1 MSVFESVAQGLGSL
15 QLDDNTISVLV
26 MLLGIIIGWKL
37 TGWHQQMK
45 AKRVKVARRR
55 LDGLR
60 KPD

>member
-1 MSVFESVAQGLGSL
+1 MSVFETFAHALGAF
-15 QLDDNTISVLV
+15 QIDDNTISVLAMV
-26 MLLGIIIGWKL
+26 LGIAAGWTL
-37 TGWHQQMK
+37 TGLHQQMK

>member
-1 MSVFESVAQGLGSL
+1 MSVFDWVAHSLGAL
-15 QLDDNTISVLV
+15 QLDDSTLSVLV
-26 MLLGIIIGWKL
+26 MLVGIIAGWKL

>member
-1 MSVFESVAQGLGSL
+1 MSVFESVTQGLGAL

-37 TGWHQQMK
+37 TAWHQQVK